1 VAAAT
6 WNHPTLGRFEHD
18 GMRWTRTVDV
28 PAFKAFSYDTGYD
41 TARRSKGKHQLAF
54 GALTER
60 DLPTDAQIAVADRVL
75 ANHAGLVGIVIDA
88 LWEDLNGRGPDSRA
102 WHDNLEG
109 VAKSFKFHKLPPPT
123 KPQDLLP
130 VLQVSRLDVNEGF
143 PGHDAGPLVE
153 LEFHALF
160 DIDHGLTVLTDGRS
174 VMGIGANGD
183 VVPFGWKPPA
193 PPRFG

>member
-1 VAAAT
+1 MAAT
-6 WNHPTLGRFEHD
+6 WDHPTLGRFEYD
-18 GMRWTRTVDV
+18 GTGWTKTVDV

-41 TARRSKGKHQLAF
+41 DAPRSKGKHRLKF
-54 GALTER
+54 GAWDEA
-60 DLPTDAQIAVADRVL
+60 DLPTAAEIAVANQVL
-75 ANHAGLVGIVIDA
+75 ANHAALVGVVTDA

-102 WHDNLEG
+102 WHGTLEG

-130 VLQVSRLDVNEGF
+130 VLQVSALYVNEGF

-153 LEFHALF
+153 VQFHALF
-160 DIDHGLTVLTDGRS
+160 DIDHGLSVLTDGRS

-183 VVPFGWKPPA
+183 VLPFGWKPPA